1 MKRAVVIIGIVLIA
15 AAYLF
20 GFWPQY
26 QKAQRAE
33 KQLEAVT
40 SALASARAQVRL
52 CRLQQNLLGM
62 VSQTSQKNYG
72 LASTLSSKFFNAV
85 RDELPRQTDPK
96 VTMALQSILRQR
108 DPVTSALAKG
118 DPSAVGLLQ
127 PMEKTMFQA
136 VDESLGT
143 TGNAAGSPGPSGM

>member
-1 MKRAVVIIGIVLIA
+1 MKRAAIIIGIVLIV

-20 GFWPQY
+20 GFWPQH
-26 QKAQRAE
+26 QKAQRTE

-40 SALASARAQVRL
+40 TSLASARAQVRL
-52 CRLQQNLLGM
+52 CRLQQELLGM
-62 VSQTSQKNYG
+62 VNETNQKNYG

-118 DPSAVGLLQ
+118 DPSALGLIQ

-143 TGNAAGSPGPSGM
+143 NGNLSGSSGPGGT

>member
-15 AAYLF
+15 AAYVF

-40 SALASARAQVRL
+40 SELASARAQVRL
-52 CRLQQNLLGM
+52 CRLQQDLLEM
-62 VSQTSQKNYG
+62 VRETNQKNYG
-72 LASTLSSKFFNAV
+72 LASTLSSKFFNSV
-85 RDELPRQTDPK
+85 GDELPRQTDPK
-96 VTMALQSILRQR
+96 VTTALQSILQQR
-108 DPVTSALAKG
+108 DPVTAALAKG
-118 DPSAVGLLQ
+118 DPSVMGLLQ

-143 TGNAAGSPGPSGM
+143 TGNTAGSSDPGGM